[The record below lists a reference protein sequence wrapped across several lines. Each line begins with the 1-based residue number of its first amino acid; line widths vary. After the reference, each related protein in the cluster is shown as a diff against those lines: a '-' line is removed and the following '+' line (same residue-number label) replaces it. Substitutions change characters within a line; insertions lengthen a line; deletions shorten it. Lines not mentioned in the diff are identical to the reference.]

1 MPQPPAGYYYLY
13 AIPMPQGQAG
23 GAVLPPAQVVVPPV
37 EGKAMPMPQGDAAM
51 PAPPQPPV
59 QK

>member
-1 MPQPPAGYYYLY
+1 
-13 AIPMPQGQAG
+13 
-23 GAVLPPAQVVVPPV
+23 V